1 MNRHRIAIYLLTFVI
16 LCPIP
21 ALFADQT
28 AREAAAR
35 QGIAVP
41 LVEHTE
47 GMAQDMAI
55 LRERLRNLWLN
66 PIDDID
72 GILQEWQEDGTF
84 RSVDYQNANRS
95 QWLTIRHLDF
105 TLQLARAWA
114 NPKSPH
120 FHDKRT
126 AHCLTTAFAWWM
138 KHKPHNPNW
147 WWNEIGLPTRL
158 LKILLLVPELIS
170 ANDRQTAL
178 ELCRKISLRNYTGQ
192 NLVDGAL
199 LVLQRGLVEDDAS
212 VVTAGIRT
220 IQSEIRLS
228 PPVGTLGALEGIRAD
243 GCYHQHGPQIQF
255 GGYGLG
261 FLNNIAN
268 LTELWKD
275 TGWTLNEEQ
284 WGILRHLIFD
294 GYQWVLWN
302 GRMDLLVG
310 GRHMRGDTGN
320 AKGLSVLAALRKY
333 RALDPLGAEHYNQVI
348 QRNTPGHP
356 NDLVGNRWFW
366 NSDLMV
372 HRRPKWM
379 AVMRACSTR
388 VHPMEDN
395 INQDC
400 ALGRYFADG
409 TCLIYRHGEE
419 YVEMPAVWDWTRLP
433 GTTLPAT
440 PVSATKKQRFTLS
453 ANGFRMR
460 GMTSFVGGVTDGQ
473 HGCAIYT
480 QNLDNV
486 VAKKA
491 YFFDDNAIYELG
503 VDICSTSPNPV
514 ATTINSCRLNGEIR
528 QGDGWAWHDGVGYV
542 GAGLA
547 VTSGDR
553 TGDERIL
560 FGGLSEPTLKTLPV
574 FHLQIDH
581 GLLPQ
586 NAMYSVAILP
596 DATAEETAAFRL
608 TAVVAN
614 TPELQAA
621 RFADGTVAAIFHAPG
636 TLDGFTTDSPGIFL
650 LHENMVFVADPTQQL
665 KTMTVTYRDVV
676 RCIDLPDD
684 DLAGTTTVLVF

>member
-1 MNRHRIAIYLLTFVI
+1 MNHHRIAIYLQTFVI
-16 LCPIP
+16 LCLIP
-21 ALFADQT
+21 VLFADQT
-28 AREAAAR
+28 AREAAAK
-35 QGIAVP
+35 QGLAVP
-41 LVEHTE
+41 LVERTA
-47 GMAQDMAI
+47 GMNQDMAT

-84 RSVDYQNANRS
+84 RSVDYQNVNRS

-105 TLQLARAWA
+105 TLRLARAWA

-120 FHDKRT
+120 YHDKRT
-126 AHCLTTAFAWWM
+126 AHCLATAFAWWM
-138 KHKPHNPNW
+138 MHKPRNSNW

-158 LKILLLVPELIS
+158 LKIILLVPELIPS
-170 ANDRQTAL
+170 NDLQTAL
-178 ELCRKISLRNYTGQ
+178 KLCRKISLKNYTGQ

-199 LVLQRGLVEDDAS
+199 LVMQRGLVEDDAS
-212 VVTAGIRT
+212 VVTAGIHA

-268 LTELWKD
+268 LAELWKD
-275 TGWTLNEEQ
+275 TGWTLGEEQ
-284 WGILRHLIFD
+284 WTILRHLVFD
-294 GYQWVLWN
+294 GYQWVLWK

-320 AKGLSVLAALRKY
+320 AKGNSALAALRKY
-333 RALDPLGAEHYNQVI
+333 RVLDHLDASRYDQVI
-348 QRNTPGHP
+348 LRNTPGHP
-356 NDLVGNRWFW
+356 NDLVGSRWFW

-372 HRRPKWM
+372 HRRTKWM

-440 PVSATKKQRFTLS
+440 PVSTTKGQRFTLS

-473 HGCAIYT
+473 HSCAIYT
-480 QNLDNV
+480 QDLDNV
-486 VAKKA
+486 AAKKA
-491 YFFDDNAIYELG
+491 YFFDSDVIYELG
-503 VDICSTSPNPV
+503 VDIRSTSPYPI
-514 ATTINSCRLNGEIR
+514 ATTINSCRLNGDIR

-547 VTSGDR
+547 AASGNR

-560 FGGLSEPTLKTLPV
+560 FGGLSEETLKTLAV

-581 GLLPQ
+581 GLQPKK
-586 NAMYSVAILP
+586 AMYCVAILP
-596 DATAEETAAFRL
+596 DASVEETAAFRL

-614 TPELQAA
+614 TPDEGVI
-621 RFADGTVAAIFHAPG
+621 R
-636 TLDGFTTDSPGIFL
+636 
-650 LHENMVFVADPTQQL
+650 
-665 KTMTVTYRDVV
+665 
-676 RCIDLPDD
+676 
-684 DLAGTTTVLVF
+684 